1 MTSSNSPAH
10 NSTQT
15 PLRKVIIPVAG
26 LGTRVLPASK
36 AIPKEM
42 LPVVDKPVIQHVVEE
57 AAAAGFSDIILV
69 SRSGKSAI
77 EDHFDV
83 HYELEAELARKN
95 KQAILESVQNTLP
108 AGVTVSSVRQAKALG
123 LGHAV
128 LCAAPLIGD
137 EDFAVI
143 LPDMLIPNIN
153 KESSDI
159 NKESADLNQMVAAY
173 QQHGCGQ
180 IMVEAVPEDK
190 VERYGI
196 VDCADAAPAPGQ
208 CADIV
213 GMVEKPK
220 PADAP
225 SNLSIN
231 GRYILPARVMQL
243 LVDTPPG
250 AGGEIQLTDAMAAL
264 IQEGGQLMAYTM
276 QSKSY
281 DCGNKAGFLEANVV
295 YGLAHP
301 ETKDSLRAL
310 LNDLL

>member
-1 MTSSNSPAH
+1 MTSSNSSSSSQHPH
-10 NSTQT
+10 R
-15 PLRKVIIPVAG
+15 LRKAIIPVAG

-57 AAAAGFSDIILV
+57 AAAAGFTEIILV
-69 SRSGKSAI
+69 TRSAKSAI

-83 HYELEAELARKN
+83 HYELENELSRKH
-95 KQAILESVQNTLP
+95 KQDLLESVQSTLP
-108 AGVTVSSVRQAKALG
+108 EGVNISSVRQAKALG

-128 LCAAPLIGD
+128 LCAAPLVGD

-143 LPDMLIPNIN
+143 LPDMLIP
-153 KESSDI
+153 DLPGQG
-159 NKESADLNQMVAAY
+159 ADLTQMVAAY
-173 QQHGCGQ
+173 RQHGCGQ
-180 IMVEAVPEDK
+180 IMVEAVAEDK

-196 VDCADAAPAPGQ
+196 VDCAGQSPEPGN
-208 CADIV
+208 CANIV
-213 GMVEKPK
+213 NMVEKPK

-231 GRYILPARVMQL
+231 GRYILPARVMEL
-243 LVDTPPG
+243 LVKTEAG
-250 AGGEIQLTDAMAAL
+250 AGGEIQLTDAMASL
-264 IQEGGQLMAYTM
+264 IEEGGQLMAYTM
-276 QSKSY
+276 RSKSY
-281 DCGNKAGFLEANVV
+281 DCGNKAGYLEANLV

-310 LNDLL
+310 LKSLA

>member
-1 MTSSNSPAH
+1 MTSSNSSHSSSSSQPK
-10 NSTQT
+10 
-15 PLRKVIIPVAG
+15 PLRKAIIPVAG

-57 AAAAGFSDIILV
+57 AAAAGFTEIILV

-83 HYELEAELARKN
+83 HYELESELSRKN
-95 KQAILESVQNTLP
+95 KQDLLESVQHTLP
-108 AGVTVSSVRQAKALG
+108 AGVNISTVRQAKALG

-128 LCAAPLIGD
+128 LCAAPLVAN

-143 LPDMLIPNIN
+143 LPDMLIPDI
-153 KESSDI
+153 SGQASDL
-159 NKESADLNQMVAAY
+159 SQMVAAY
-173 QQHGCGQ
+173 RQHGCGQ

-196 VDCADAAPAPGQ
+196 VDCADQSPAPGS
-208 CADIV
+208 CANIV
-213 GMVEKPK
+213 DMVEKPK

-231 GRYILPARVMQL
+231 GRYILPARVMEL
-243 LVDTPPG
+243 LTQTKAG
-250 AGGEIQLTDAMAAL
+250 AGGEIQLTDAMANL
-264 IQEGGQLMAYTM
+264 IEEGGQLMAYTM

-281 DCGNKAGFLEANVV
+281 DCGNKAGYLEANLV

-310 LNDLL
+310 VKDLI

>member
-1 MTSSNSPAH
+1 MTSSNSSVS
-10 NSTQT
+10 NSSNKK

-57 AAAAGFSDIILV
+57 AAAAGFTDIILV

-95 KQAILESVQNTLP
+95 KTAILNSVQNTLP

-143 LPDMLIPNIN
+143 LPDMLIPDVNQN
-153 KESSDI
+153 T
-159 NKESADLNQMVAAY
+159 ADLSQMVAAY

-180 IMVEAVPEDK
+180 IMVEAVPDDK

-196 VDCADAAPAPGQ
+196 VDCADNAPAPGQ

-243 LVDTPPG
+243 LVDTQPG
-250 AGGEIQLTDAMAAL
+250 AGGEIQLTDAMATL
-264 IQEGGQLMAYTM
+264 IKEGGQLMAYTM

-281 DCGNKAGFLEANVV
+281 DCGNKAGFLEANLV

-301 ETKDSLRAL
+301 ETKESLRAL
-310 LNDLL
+310 LKDLL